1 MNRFNQKG
9 FTLIELVIIMVILG
23 VLAAVAVPRLGSSI
37 DSSEIASE
45 DAVVG
50 SLRSAI
56 EIWAMEQVVANSVKS
71 YPSNPFDALDA
82 KSKNEL
88 LNTSWYFTGGYVRHM
103 RNDGIEVVWQYNTST
118 GEIGERLSNS

>member
-56 EIWAMEQVVANSVKS
+56 EIWAMEQVVANSTKS

-118 GEIGERLSNS
+118 GDIGERLSNS